1 MGCGFNGCALEVA
14 VRGGW
19 WVVCGVCWVR
29 WVTVV
34 HLVHGGLEEGHALSL
49 VLVGLLLLLVLVLL
63 ILLCDVQSHPAKL
76 QVSHS

>member
-49 VLVGLLLLLVLVLL
+49 VLLS
-63 ILLCDVQSHPAKL
+63 IPLCEVQSRPAIL
-76 QVSHS
+76 QVSHSWR